1 MADIDNNQN
10 AENTQLPAEFNDS
23 TDMNLA
29 DMLSALIEST
39 IAADQKAAEDY
50 LDVLRTYALEPANGS
65 NGHERLKM
73 VDFEMTD
80 SNGREQIVSIP
91 KLSLLPLPLL
101 RVAEATFDIEAQ
113 IDISTATKQDVKE
126 FEENYPIYNQKKK
139 TSIDN
144 LSKAGQEILLKKI
157 KSLAGIRVRLGNQ
170 STQKKRNHLLRSG
183 KTTTKE
189 STSMQKMTNVKV
201 HIKLEP
207 VLLPD
212 GMRGLLQATEN
223 TIKVVDKQN

>member
-10 AENTQLPAEFNDS
+10 AENTQLPVEFNDS

-126 FEENYPIYNQKKK
+126 FEVNYQGRTRNIAEKNQVACRCSCTTWQPTHAEKEKSFATQRKDYNERNNLDAEDDEREGAHK
-139 TSIDN
+139 TRTG
-144 LSKAGQEILLKKI
+144 A
-157 KSLAGIRVRLGNQ
+157 AARR
-170 STQKKRNHLLRSG
+170 HARSA
-183 KTTTKE
+183 
-189 STSMQKMTNVKV
+189 TSHREHYQ
-201 HIKLEP
+201 
-207 VLLPD
+207 
-212 GMRGLLQATEN
+212 GGG
-223 TIKVVDKQN
+223 

>member
-91 KLSLLPLPLL
+91 NLQPKEEKDKHRRPQQG
-101 RVAEATFDIEAQ
+101 RTRNTAEKNQVACRYSCTTWQPTHAEKEKSFATQRKDHNE
-113 IDISTATKQDVKE
+113 
-126 FEENYPIYNQKKK
+126 
-139 TSIDN
+139 
-144 LSKAGQEILLKKI
+144 
-157 KSLAGIRVRLGNQ
+157 
-170 STQKKRNHLLRSG
+170 RNHLDAEDDEREGAHKTRTGAAARRHARSA
-183 KTTTKE
+183 
-189 STSMQKMTNVKV
+189 TSHREHYQ
-201 HIKLEP
+201 
-207 VLLPD
+207 
-212 GMRGLLQATEN
+212 GGG
-223 TIKVVDKQN
+223 

>member
-10 AENTQLPAEFNDS
+10 AENTQLPAEFKDS

-113 IDISTATKQDVKE
+113 IDISTATKQDVEK
-126 FEENYPIYNQKKK
+126 FEK
-139 TSIDN
+139 TSIDD
-144 LSKAGQEILLKKI
+144 LSKEEQEILLKKI

-170 STQKKRNHLLRSG
+170 RTPKKRNPLLRSG
-183 KTTTKE
+183 KTTTNE
-189 STSMQKMTNVKV
+189 TTSMQKMTNVKV